1 MTLNNNSK
9 YIFRLNGE
17 MSGKGIYYFKTGDKY
32 EGQFL
37 NNMKHG
43 KGTYYYHV
51 NYIFVYFIIH
61 AGIT

>member
-1 MTLNNNSK
+1 
-9 YIFRLNGE
+9 

-51 NYIFVYFIIH
+51 NYIFVNFIIH
-61 AGIT
+61 AGITQKKEFESF

>member
-1 MTLNNNSK
+1 
-9 YIFRLNGE
+9 

-43 KGTYYYHV
+43 KGAYYYHV
-51 NYIFVYFIIH
+51 KNIFVYLYMRE
-61 AGIT
+61 